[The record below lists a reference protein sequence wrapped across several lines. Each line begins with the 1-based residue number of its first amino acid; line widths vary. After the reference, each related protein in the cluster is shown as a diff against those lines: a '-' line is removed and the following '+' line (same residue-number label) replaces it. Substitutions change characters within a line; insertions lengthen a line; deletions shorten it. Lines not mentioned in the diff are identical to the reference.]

1 MSDKLL
7 SPTDFLTSEVI
18 IDPNKEES
26 QNKETQ
32 KKEEPIKDEP
42 VKVLRADR
50 DRLKKELEEKEKR
63 LKELSEL
70 DPVKPIAEHIKKKK
84 GKLDPDAVNEWIE
97 GQRNR
102 KIQLTEKEKLVK
114 EKDERLKDI
123 EITFS
128 DEWKTEYEEPLK
140 KSRDYLTATI
150 VKTTE
155 SGEPV
160 EPEMHVKLLQS
171 IISLKENGEKKTPLE
186 IKSILKKFS
195 EDFEKKTGMEWDVP
209 RLEDVVNGIESFHNK
224 ITSAERAK
232 KNWQEEKEK
241 KLKERTFEEA
251 KKTEAFVKK
260 EIQNRNYAFEKIV
273 EEIDFDFVEDKDELI
288 EEIRKEHQSMNDLLQ
303 KKEGAKPKDYKSYI
317 ESIAKA
323 KAFDVASKKLKEL
336 EAENK
341 KLKEAVNSSLPHR
354 GGSSE
359 TKYTPKEN
367 ESPTDFLN

>member
-1 MSDKLL
+1 M
-7 SPTDFLTSEVI
+7 
-18 IDPNKEES
+18 
-26 QNKETQ
+26 
-32 KKEEPIKDEP
+32 
-42 VKVLRADR
+42 
-50 DRLKKELEEKEKR
+50 
-63 LKELSEL
+63 SEL